1 MATDKPLTK
10 FQWMTASEH
19 RHMNTETHTHMKT
32 AYLGGF
38 LSTQHAADAI
48 RHLFLAKG
56 VNVDIPEHGPWTLSV
71 PVDWDLVQDAA
82 AEKEM
87 AFDKVYNA
95 WRLIEPF
102 AKHMDCSLSLRW
114 HPTK

>member
-10 FQWMTASEH
+10 SQWMTASEH

-102 AKHMDCSLSLRW
+102 AKYMDCSLSLRW

>member
-1 MATDKPLTK
+1 
-10 FQWMTASEH
+10 
-19 RHMNTETHTHMKT
+19 MKT

-102 AKHMDCSLSLRW
+102 AKYMDCSLSLRW

>member
-1 MATDKPLTK
+1 
-10 FQWMTASEH
+10 
-19 RHMNTETHTHMKT
+19 MNTQTHKHMKI

-38 LSTQHAADAI
+38 FSTNPAADAI

-56 VNVDIPEHGPWTLSV
+56 VDVDVPEHGPWTLSV
-71 PVDWDLVQDAA
+71 PVDWDLVRDAA

-87 AFDKVYNA
+87 ASDKVYNA

-102 AKHMDCSLSLRW
+102 ARHMECTLSLRW

>member
-1 MATDKPLTK
+1 
-10 FQWMTASEH
+10 
-19 RHMNTETHTHMKT
+19 MNTETQTHMKI
-32 AYLGGF
+32 AHLGGF

-48 RHLFLAKG
+48 HRLFLAKG
-56 VNVDIPEHGPWTLSV
+56 VDVHVPEHGEWTLSV

-87 AFDKVYNA
+87 AADKVYNA

-102 AKHMDCSLSLRW
+102 AKHMECTLSLRW
-114 HPTK
+114 HPNL